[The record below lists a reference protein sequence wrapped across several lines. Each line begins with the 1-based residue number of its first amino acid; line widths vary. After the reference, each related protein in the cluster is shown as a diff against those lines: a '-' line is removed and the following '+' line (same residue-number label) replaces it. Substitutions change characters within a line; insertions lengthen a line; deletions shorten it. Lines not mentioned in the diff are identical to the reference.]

1 MLEVREGGTYVQAAR
16 DFKDQYA
23 FAAEDGLTLIM
34 ACRDPKRAS
43 GARTQL
49 LALLDKHI
57 ADLEAGSKEREY
69 AEVFRRNVRIEME
82 VLDLASVRSVL
93 AFGKTVSQKCVR
105 PICLCSWQAL
115 IRNSG

>member
-16 DFKDQYA
+16 DFEDQYS
-23 FAAEDGLTLIM
+23 FAAEDGVTLIM

-49 LALLDKHI
+49 LAHLDKHI
-57 ADLEAGSKEREY
+57 TGLEVGSEEREY

-105 PICLCSWQAL
+105 PIHLLFKRVL
-115 IRNSG
+115 IATFS